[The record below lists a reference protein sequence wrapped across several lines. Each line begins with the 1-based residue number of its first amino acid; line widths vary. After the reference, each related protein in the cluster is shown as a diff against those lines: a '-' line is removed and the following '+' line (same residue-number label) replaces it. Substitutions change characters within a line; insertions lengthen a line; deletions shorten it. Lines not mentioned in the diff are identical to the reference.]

1 MNFPKYPKIPRNR
14 LTFALLLAMIAAS
27 AHAEVVVIVSA
38 QSPVTSLTAE
48 QTARI
53 FLDKSNTFP
62 NDGAAFPIDQA
73 EGSKARNEFYEKV
86 VHKNPTQL
94 SAYWARVIFTGNGQP
109 PVALSGNVT
118 VRNVVANNRNAI
130 GYIDKRYL
138 NGSVRVVLSVEN
150 ND

>member
-1 MNFPKYPKIPRNR
+1 MNFPKYPKIARNR
-14 LTFALLLAMIAAS
+14 LTFALLLALIAAN

-38 QSPVTSLTAE
+38 RSPVTSLTAE

-53 FLDKSNTFP
+53 FLGKTNTFP
-62 NDGAAFPIDQA
+62 DHGVAYPIDQA
-73 EGSKARNEFYEKV
+73 DGSEARNEFYAKV

-94 SAYWARVIFTGNGQP
+94 AAYWARVIFTGNGQP
-109 PVALSGNVT
+109 PVALEGNVT
-118 VRNVVANNRNAI
+118 VRTVVAKNRNAI

-138 NGSVRVVLSVEN
+138 NRSVRVVLSIEK

>member
-1 MNFPKYPKIPRNR
+1 MNFPKYPKIVRNR
-14 LTFALLLAMIAAS
+14 LTLALILSMIAAS

-53 FLDKSNTFP
+53 FLGKASTFP
-62 NDGAAFPIDQA
+62 DDGVAYPIDQA
-73 EGSKARNEFYEKV
+73 EGSVARNEFYAKV

-109 PVALSGNVT
+109 PVALEGNLT
-118 VRNVVANNRNAI
+118 VRSVVAKNRNAI

-138 NGSVRVVLSVEN
+138 NRSVRVVLSVGK
-150 ND
+150 DD

>member
-1 MNFPKYPKIPRNR
+1 MNFPKYPKIVRNR
-14 LTFALLLAMIAAS
+14 LALLLCLAMIAAS

-38 QSPVTSLTAE
+38 KSPVTSLTAE
-48 QTARI
+48 QAARI
-53 FLDKSNTFP
+53 FLDKTNTFP
-62 NDGAAFPIDQA
+62 NDGVAYPIDQV
-73 EGSKARNEFYEKV
+73 EGSEARKEFYAKV

-109 PVALSGNVT
+109 PVALEGNVT
-118 VRNVVANNRNAI
+118 VRRVVANNRNAI

-138 NGSVRVVLSVEN
+138 NSSVKVVLSVEN

>member
-1 MNFPKYPKIPRNR
+1 MNFPKYPKIARNR
-14 LTFALLLAMIAAS
+14 MVFALLLAMFAAS

-38 QSPVTSLTAE
+38 KSPVTSLTAE

-53 FLDKSNTFP
+53 FLGKANTFP
-62 NDGAAFPIDQA
+62 NHGVAYPIDQV
-73 EGSKARNEFYEKV
+73 EGSEARNEFYANV

-118 VRNVVANNRNAI
+118 VRNVVAKNRNAI

-138 NGSVRVVLSVEN
+138 NRSVRVVLSVEK

>member
-1 MNFPKYPKIPRNR
+1 MNFPKYPKIAGSR
-14 LTFALLLAMIAAS
+14 LTLALILAVIASS

-38 QSPVTSLTAE
+38 KSTVTSLTAE

-53 FLDKSNTFP
+53 FLGKANTFP
-62 NDGAAFPIDQA
+62 NHGIAYPIDQV
-73 EGSKARNEFYEKV
+73 EGSEARNEFYARV

-94 SAYWARVIFTGNGQP
+94 AAYWARVIFTGNGQP
-109 PVALSGNVT
+109 PVALEGNAT
-118 VRNVVANNRNAI
+118 VRRVVARNRNAI

-138 NGSVRVVLSVEN
+138 NRSVRVVLSIEK